1 MSIKKRYIVV
11 ACEVIYRELCA
22 AAAENDNPV
31 DMYFVRQALHSV
43 GSIQMPIELQ
53 AILDKIDS
61 SQYEAILL
69 GYGLCNNGT
78 CGLVADIPIVI
89 PRAHDCITLLM
100 GSKEAYREYFDK
112 NPGTMYSTS
121 GWMDLTSDFTD
132 DDIYG
137 EAKYQE
143 FVELYGE
150 DAAEFVKETLFSFEE
165 HYHKYCFINTGVGS
179 TAEVRQS
186 VINQAEELG
195 WEFEEIHGSDTLFKH
210 LIAGNWPQEE
220 FIVIEPGHIAKPSF
234 HDDIFKQEPAVEL

>member
-1 MSIKKRYIVV
+1 MAIKKQYIVI

-22 AAAENDNPV
+22 AAAENENPV
-31 DMYFVRQALHSV
+31 DLHFVRQALHSM

-53 AILDKIDS
+53 AIIDTIDT

-100 GSKEAYREYFDK
+100 GSKEMYRDFFDK

-121 GWMDLTSDFTD
+121 GWSDLTSDFSD
-132 DDIYG
+132 DDVYS

-150 DAAEFVKETLFSFEE
+150 DAAEYVKETLFGFEK

-179 TAEVRQS
+179 TEQVRQS
-186 VINQAEELG
+186 VIHQAQELG

-210 LIAGNWPQEE
+210 LISGNWLEEE
-220 FIVIEPGHIAKPSF
+220 FIVIEPGHIAKPSY
-234 HDDIFKQEPAVEL
+234 HDDIFKQEAVS